1 MRSFILKTTI
11 ITAAIYVL
19 FQLTIGYRVDN
30 FSKNIKSLT
39 NQHERIKIKTKI
51 LEEINKGN
59 KKDYLFSIEE
69 REILS
74 RFINKILIELNL
86 TNNKN

>member
-11 ITAAIYVL
+11 ITAAIFFL

-30 FSKNIKSLT
+30 FYKNIKSLT

-86 TNNKN
+86 TNNKS

>member
-11 ITAAIYVL
+11 ITAAIFFL

-86 TNNKN
+86 TNNKS